1 MIIQTMRGDVDMCQ
15 RKQLTVVLLSIL
27 IAGCHGASTSSQNH
41 AATAEGSTPQ
51 AVGPSAA
58 SSGVGSGAALRV
70 SFTEAATSADARTRA
85 PTNPDRVEFD
95 RGRLRELP
103 SVPTSGTRKQAST
116 PAFATP
122 QTSRIR
128 LCDIAAIPCAFDGV
142 AQSDCASCTNPP
154 PDPNAAVGAGKIVE
168 VVNEL
173 IQVTNRL
180 GAVQCGGPVTL
191 QRLLRTTDS
200 LTDPRVQ
207 FDNVNQRFSLS
218 VTVSS
223 VTTSSTP
230 AMWVA
235 TSESADPCGRWF
247 L

>member
-1 MIIQTMRGDVDMCQ
+1 MCR

-58 SSGVGSGAALRV
+58 SGGVGSGAALRV

-116 PAFATP
+116 PGFTTP

-128 LCDIAAIPCAFDGV
+128 PCVVALFPCPFESFDSAQACEEYRERMLRKIQKDRERSEEPTFAFDYKIKMFTY
-142 AQSDCASCTNPP
+142 ADC
-154 PDPNAAVGAGKIVE
+154 
-168 VVNEL
+168 
-173 IQVTNRL
+173 
-180 GAVQCGGPVTL
+180 
-191 QRLLRTTDS
+191 
-200 LTDPRVQ
+200 
-207 FDNVNQRFSLS
+207 
-218 VTVSS
+218 VSS
-223 VTTSSTP
+223 HDRRIAEGS
-230 AMWVA
+230 
-235 TSESADPCGRWF
+235 
-247 L
+247 